1 MRDLTVTI
9 VGVGLI
15 GGSLGLAWRKAGVG
29 RVIGVTRRQETLDLA
44 LKCEAIDEGTTD
56 MTGGVKAA
64 DVVVLCTPVSEIVP
78 LAEKVV
84 GQVRPG
90 TLVTDVGSTKARI
103 MESVSRFLPEDVW
116 FIGGHPMAGSERT
129 GVEAADPYLFENAV
143 FCLTPPQGMPVSAAP
158 MQRLQELVRAAGA
171 TPLVLT
177 PEEHD
182 LVVAG
187 VSHVPHLV
195 AAALVNTV
203 ADIEGLPMLRLAASG
218 FRDTTRIAAGSSEL
232 WRDICLSNASA
243 ITQML
248 KAFEDHLAQ
257 LRQAV
262 EQGNGEALYELL
274 DKARETRLTMPASSA
289 VHEFV
294 VTLVDRPGA
303 IHEVTG
309 LIAEAN
315 LNIVDIGILKARHGE
330 GGTLRVA
337 LPTSEAADLAVG
349 LLRNNGYVA
358 WRR

>member
-143 FCLTPPQGMPVSAAP
+143 YCLTPPQGC
-158 MQRLQELVRAAGA
+158 R
-171 TPLVLT
+171 
-177 PEEHD
+177 
-182 LVVAG
+182 
-187 VSHVPHLV
+187 
-195 AAALVNTV
+195 
-203 ADIEGLPMLRLAASG
+203 
-218 FRDTTRIAAGSSEL
+218 F
-232 WRDICLSNASA
+232 
-243 ITQML
+243 
-248 KAFEDHLAQ
+248 Q
-257 LRQAV
+257 LRQCNACRSWF
-262 EQGNGEALYELL
+262 EPLGP
-274 DKARETRLTMPASSA
+274 RLW
-289 VHEFV
+289 
-294 VTLVDRPGA
+294 
-303 IHEVTG
+303 
-309 LIAEAN
+309 
-315 LNIVDIGILKARHGE
+315 
-330 GGTLRVA
+330 
-337 LPTSEAADLAVG
+337 
-349 LLRNNGYVA
+349 Y
-358 WRR
+358 